1 MEMALYEP
9 GLGYYS
15 GGRIEPFG
23 SSGDFITAPMS
34 GPWLGWAIDRWA
46 DPIQGLDGPQATTGI
61 NIFEFGGGT
70 GELSAYLLGTKK
82 CRSYQML
89 ELSGK
94 LKSAQE
100 KRTQGLGAISW
111 LNTMPREFEGLVIAN
126 EVLDA
131 LAVKRFEWQEGGR
144 VLEWGVGLSGDQSG
158 DQSVGQSVG
167 LSGNQLGDQLI
178 WQSRPADP
186 ALTELVNRRAAL
198 AADRGLPWANGFRGE
213 WCPMLAPW
221 IHSLSESIKRG
232 VVLIFDYG
240 FAQSELDHPGRTNG
254 TLCAHYRH
262 QRFDDDDALITDPG
276 SRDLTAHVNFT
287 ELSQAARDAG
297 FQVCGFV
304 SQGRFLINMGVL
316 DHAKEVLESI
326 ADPLARAQLA
336 QTLQRLVLESE
347 MGEVFK
353 VMMLAK
359 NMPAITLGELIYTA
373 FDEGDRT
380 EQL

>member
-1 MEMALYEP
+1 MGFDAFMEMALYEP

-15 GGRIEPFG
+15 GGRLEPFG

-46 DPIQGLDGPQATTGI
+46 DPIEGLYVSQGLQGSRGSQASQGI

-89 ELSGK
+89 ELSAK

-111 LNTMPREFEGLVIAN
+111 LNTLPREFEGLVIAN

-131 LAVKRFEWQEGGR
+131 LAVKRFEWQEGSR
-144 VLEWGVGLSGDQSG
+144 VLEWGVGL
-158 DQSVGQSVG
+158 
-167 LSGNQLGDQLI
+167 LGDQLV

-186 ALTELVNRRAAL
+186 ALTALVNHRAAL

-213 WCPMLAPW
+213 WCPMLTPW
-221 IHSLSESIKRG
+221 IHSLADSIKQG

-262 QRFDDDDALITDPG
+262 QRFDDDDALIAEPG
-276 SRDLTAHVNFT
+276 SRDLTAHVNFS
-287 ELSQAARDAG
+287 ELANSARDAG

>member
-1 MEMALYEP
+1 MGFDAFMEMALYEP

-15 GGRIEPFG
+15 GGRPEPFG

-46 DPIQGLDGPQATTGI
+46 DPIEGLYVSQGSQGSQASQGSQGI

-89 ELSGK
+89 ELSAK

-111 LNTMPREFEGLVIAN
+111 LNTLPREFEGLVIAN

-131 LAVKRFEWQEGGR
+131 LAVKRFEWQEGSR
-144 VLEWGVGLSGDQSG
+144 VLEWGVGL
-158 DQSVGQSVG
+158 
-167 LSGNQLGDQLI
+167 LGDQLV

-186 ALTELVNRRAAL
+186 ALTALVNRRAAL

-213 WCPMLAPW
+213 WCPMLTPW
-221 IHSLSESIKRG
+221 IHSLSESIKQG

-262 QRFDDDDALITDPG
+262 QRLDDDDALITDPG

-287 ELSQAARDAG
+287 ELANSARDAG